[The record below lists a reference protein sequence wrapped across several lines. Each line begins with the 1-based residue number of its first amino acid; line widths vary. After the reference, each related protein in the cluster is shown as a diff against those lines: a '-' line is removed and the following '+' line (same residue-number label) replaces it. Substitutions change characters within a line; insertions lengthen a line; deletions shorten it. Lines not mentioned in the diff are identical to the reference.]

1 MNLDQ
6 FKERWQALDAPPK
19 SDSEMENIVAE
30 CRKKVRQFRV
40 GLLLSD
46 VVEIGTGLAMAF
58 VWAFV
63 FTHVFDQHKPLMLL
77 GAAAI
82 LFICLVL
89 AGARVLRL
97 RNDKRAW
104 VSVADEIDRQLYAV
118 NQRIWLLR
126 NVIWWYLTPAAVA
139 IVTVLAAA
147 GLEAGNA
154 HLAVFLKRTGIYVG
168 CCTLLYAGIY
178 YLNQRAVR
186 KYLLPLKADLESLLH
201 ELEDHSDP

>member
-1 MNLDQ
+1 MNLDS

-19 SDSEMENIVAE
+19 SDSEMEKIVAE
-30 CRKKVRQFRV
+30 CRKKVRQFRA

-46 VVEIGTGLAMAF
+46 VLEIGTGLAMVY

-63 FTHVFDQHKPLMLL
+63 FTRVFDRHKPLMLL

-89 AGARVLRL
+89 AGARFLRH

-104 VSVADEIDRQLYAV
+104 VSVADEIGRQLYAV

-126 NVIWWYLTPAAVA
+126 NVIWWYLTPAAMA
-139 IVTVLAAA
+139 IFTVLTAA
-147 GLEAGNA
+147 GMDTGNA
-154 HLAVFLKRTGIYVG
+154 HLVGFLKNTGIYVV
-168 CCTLLYAGIY
+168 CCALLYAGIY

-186 KYLLPLKADLESLLH
+186 KYLLPLKAELEGVLRD
-201 ELEDHSDP
+201 LEDHSDS